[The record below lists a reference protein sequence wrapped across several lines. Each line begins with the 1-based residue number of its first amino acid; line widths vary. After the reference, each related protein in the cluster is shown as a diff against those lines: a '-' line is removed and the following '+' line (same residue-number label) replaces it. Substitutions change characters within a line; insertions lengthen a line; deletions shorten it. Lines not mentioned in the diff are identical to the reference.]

1 MYRKVLSNLDL
12 HLICASPEI
21 VFEIPQEIK
30 PIQVEP
36 SRTVEIVFEAPD
48 ETTPATWY
56 KDDVPLAPDGV
67 KVETTTKERKRSL
80 VLHDVKP
87 EDAGKYVCE
96 VGPQKSATT
105 LEVLKPE
112 EKGSHAFQ
120 NCAASL
126 LLFMHGVHGIPF
138 QLEIQST
145 PIMY

>member
-1 MYRKVLSNLDL
+1 M
-12 HLICASPEI
+12 ICVSPEI

-36 SRTVEIVFEAPD
+36 SRTIEIVFEAPD

-96 VGPQKSATT
+96 VGPQRSTTT
-105 LEVLKPE
+105 LEVVKPE
-112 EKGSHAFQ
+112 EKEIKGSHAFKA
-120 NCAASL
+120 CVL
-126 LLFMHGVHGIPF
+126 LMHGVDGVPV
-138 QLEIQST
+138 QLDFSST
-145 PIMY
+145 PICLEIPFDLYTYLE